1 MASSI
6 SGHYLA
12 GRQGPLFVLRR
23 GPASGTRCVLV
34 VPPFADEM
42 NKCRRMVTLLAMQ
55 LAQSGIVTVVPDLY
69 GTGDSGGDFVDA
81 GWDLWQDDLAR
92 TARWCE
98 GAVGPVTGLLGI
110 RLGCALACEDK
121 VLAAMPDLSR
131 TVFWQPVL
139 DGSRHLTQFM
149 RVRVAASMAND
160 VKESIADLR
169 AELMATGEIEISGYR
184 TSRGLVAELDA
195 VKESPVL
202 PGRLGAV
209 DWFEIVREAGQPV
222 SPASARSIQASADA
236 GLRVES
242 HAIAGEPFWATTEIV
257 TNDELVS
264 ATFNSLSRALA
275 ADQGPPA

>member
-1 MASSI
+1 MASSV
-6 SGHYLA
+6 SGHFLA

-34 VPPFADEM
+34 VPPFAEEM

-81 GWDLWQDDLAR
+81 GWALWQDDLAR

-98 GAVGPVTGLLGI
+98 DAIGPVTALLGI
-110 RLGCALACEDK
+110 RLGCALAGEGN

-139 DGSRHLTQFM
+139 DGSRHLAQFM
-149 RVRVAASMAND
+149 RLRVAASMASD

-169 AELMATGEIEISGYR
+169 AELAAAGEIEISGYR
-184 TSRGLVAELDA
+184 ISRGLVTEIEA
-195 VKESPVL
+195 VREPPVL
-202 PGRLGAV
+202 PARLGAV
-209 DWFEIVREAGQPV
+209 DWFELVREIGQPV
-222 SPASARSIQASADA
+222 APASARLIQATADA
-236 GLRVES
+236 GVRIVG
-242 HAIAGEPFWATTEIV
+242 HAIVGDPFWAATEIV
-257 TNDELVS
+257 INDELVRK
-264 ATFNSLSRALA
+264 TCDSLLNA
-275 ADQGPPA
+275 GPPAAGDPA